1 MDLRSYYRNIR
12 NIEASI
18 EDEFPIVKSLNAE
31 LGGQTGRLTEVTR
44 LVAARMITDGL
55 AELASAAETRK
66 KRAVVESARKA
77 EEDRRQA
84 ARIQFTILS
93 EADLQAVQRSARG
106 SNKD

>member
-12 NIEASI
+12 DIEASI

-31 LGGQTGRLTEVTR
+31 LGGRTGRLTEVMR
-44 LVAARMITDGL
+44 LVAAQMIADGL

-66 KRAVVESARKA
+66 KRASVETARKA
-77 EEDRRQA
+77 EEERRQA

-93 EADLQAVQRSARG
+93 EADLQTVQRSARG

>member
-12 NIEASI
+12 DIEASI

-66 KRAVVESARKA
+66 KRAVVENARKA
-77 EEDRRQA
+77 EEERRQA